1 VEPGTEKDPGDSS
14 NNVMMEMRQK
24 VCRCRMMRRHDLQ
37 GAPAQQVDHGALGMW
52 RLCDSRVQLGCRA
65 DDVEIGDRAVK

>member
-1 VEPGTEKDPGDSS
+1 
-14 NNVMMEMRQK
+14 
-24 VCRCRMMRRHDLQ
+24 MMRRHDLQ
-37 GAPAQQVDHGALGMW
+37 GAPAQEVDHGALGMW